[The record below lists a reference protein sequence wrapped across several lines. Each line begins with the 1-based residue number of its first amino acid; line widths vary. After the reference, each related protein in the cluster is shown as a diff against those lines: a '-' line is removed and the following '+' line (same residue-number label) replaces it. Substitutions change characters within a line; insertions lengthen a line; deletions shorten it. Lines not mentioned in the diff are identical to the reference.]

1 VNTLNHTI
9 ESACREQLD
18 RFFAAH
24 PDSTLQKHALIALR
38 LLASA
43 EKPLAGKPEGWTAGI
58 IYAMANLYRRAC
70 GIPGLLNSEFEIFFA
85 VSRGTVRRRAAQV
98 VEQIAI

>member
-70 GIPGLLNSEFEIFFA
+70 GIPGPQAGRTSGGTDSHLIRCFYFA
-85 VSRGTVRRRAAQV
+85 PLP
-98 VEQIAI
+98 